1 MPYLYI
7 IISQLLSRKKLYG
20 IRNMMAQSPNTWW
33 GDNNISHEFGVFIIF
48 PVESVSRSYCLSITR
63 WRCIACGD
71 VIRLK
76 L

>member
-1 MPYLYI
+1 
-7 IISQLLSRKKLYG
+7 
-20 IRNMMAQSPNTWW
+20 MAQSPNTWW